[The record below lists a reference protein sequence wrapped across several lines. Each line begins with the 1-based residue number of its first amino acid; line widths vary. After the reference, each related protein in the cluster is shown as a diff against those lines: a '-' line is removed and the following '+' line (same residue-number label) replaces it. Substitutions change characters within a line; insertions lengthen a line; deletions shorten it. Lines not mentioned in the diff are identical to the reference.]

1 MDRLEQDRKLML
13 FQHLG
18 FVHCP
23 IREHC
28 PAFPNCIDALIE
40 RVILSNNQGLHSHS
54 RFGQMQLN
62 LVIIGLDYASS
73 ELISKVHN
81 TCNDNGEYVVDGCA
95 YTLNIET
102 INRENDYSFAYD
114 FHSKGIICAFSN
126 RMSFRY
132 VNDVLEKQIFNN
144 LEFKN
149 DIDNLHIILVNDID
163 KNNEQMD
170 LNELNALR
178 DEAQQ
183 LAERLG
189 CLYIDRKDFYTMTSQ
204 QNEEKFVETI
214 LNNMIEIIPDD
225 EMKLRDSYN
234 GDQPDIRIILSM
246 FCGDPYNVE
255 TIVSSLMS
263 EPSCVS
269 SDDRHITFELF
280 LGDSKRRVEVIL
292 SSYHGANSFRDELI
306 HGFILLY
313 STKRKASLATLNAF
327 SMNIPNLPMQM
338 VALTEPGGVTSFFN
352 SELCQILITEG
363 NSLADKLRAH
373 FATASDE
380 ENQFKCKF
388 YYFFCVFILYNHVT
402 LIISVA
408 SYAPFLKEVWD
419 KKPEIEH
426 AFQLEEPLTID
437 SGEGT
442 MEHSVH
448 HHQAPAP
455 PPRFES
461 YLTNGS
467 FRQQFER
474 SGGQNPNG
482 DPSMYPNMYLY
493 DNSEQDDRNS
503 SLHKGFQMYSP
514 PNTPP
519 EPAPP
524 DHLLT
529 PSSILRQLKEGASQ
543 SSLEEINC
551 KFIFQF

>member
-1 MDRLEQDRKLML
+1 
-13 FQHLG
+13 
-18 FVHCP
+18 
-23 IREHC
+23 
-28 PAFPNCIDALIE
+28 
-40 RVILSNNQGLHSHS
+40 
-54 RFGQMQLN
+54 MQLN

-338 VALTEPGGVTSFFN
+338 VALTEPGGVNSFFN

-388 YYFFCVFILYNHVT
+388 YYFFSVFSL
-402 LIISVA
+402 LITS
-408 SYAPFLKEVWD
+408 P
-419 KKPEIEH
+419 KP
-426 AFQLEEPLTID
+426 FQLHHTL
-437 SGEGT
+437 
-442 MEHSVH
+442 HSS
-448 HHQAPAP
+448 
-455 PPRFES
+455 R
-461 YLTNGS
+461 
-467 FRQQFER
+467 R
-474 SGGQNPNG
+474 SGTKNPKLNMHSNWRNLSQSIRAKALWNIPFTIIKHLRHLHVSKVISQMV
-482 DPSMYPNMYLY
+482 PS
-493 DNSEQDDRNS
+493 DNNSSVVAAKIPMVIPPCIPTCICMTTASRMIAIQAYTRAFKCTLLQIRHRSQHLQIIS
-503 SLHKGFQMYSP
+503 SLH
-514 PNTPP
+514 
-519 EPAPP
+519 PASF
-524 DHLLT
+524 D
-529 PSSILRQLKEGASQ
+529 
-543 SSLEEINC
+543 N
-551 KFIFQF
+551 